1 MLLSDVALVLGISLI
16 SLAVNA
22 LVKVV
27 AAHTR
32 NEAFQSFAALT

>member
-16 SLAVNA
+16 A